1 MKQTLIT
8 NLSLKL
14 LALASALGFWFI
26 ILGLQDAPRLFETP
40 LEIKPFN
47 LSEQYMVVGKL
58 PLAKVKIR
66 VDREVQKQL
75 RPEDFEVYIDLKDA
89 KPGKT
94 TGLIAVTSKN
104 PKVAIVGVAPESITL
119 DIEKKAEK
127 ELTIEQEEIGK
138 VKDGYQIKSIEITP
152 PRVKISG
159 ATSLLS
165 SLKKVH
171 VSIALTG
178 SETKSFAINNAI
190 LLDQDGKPLDGF
202 KLIPEKIEVRVEVSS
217 TLQEKTVPIKPRFSS
232 SLKNGFLNK
241 MSLKPA
247 VVTIQGEGRALE
259 NMSSVETEPID
270 LEKITKTGTYPVN
283 LQLPRDMKS
292 LTGNK
297 VEIIIEII
305 ELK

>member
-1 MKQTLIT
+1 MENLILK

-14 LALASALGFWFI
+14 LALISALGFWFI

-66 VDREVQKQL
+66 ADKEVQKQL

-89 KPGKT
+89 VPGKT
-94 TGLIAVTSKN
+94 TGLVAVTSKN
-104 PKVAIVGVAPESITL
+104 PKVVIVSVSPESVTL

-127 ELTIEQEEIGK
+127 ELAIDHEVVGK
-138 VKDGYQIKSIEITP
+138 AKDGYQIKSIEIAP
-152 PRVKISG
+152 VRVKISG
-159 ATSLLS
+159 ATSRLA
-165 SLKKVH
+165 SLKKIKVL
-171 VSIALTG
+171 IALTG
-178 SETKSFAINNAI
+178 NETRTFMISNAT

-202 KLIPEKIEVRVEVSS
+202 KLTPEKIEVQMEISS

-241 MSLKPA
+241 LSLKPA
-247 VVTIQGEGRALE
+247 VITIQGDGKALE
-259 NMSSVETEPID
+259 SINSVETEPID

-297 VEIIIEII
+297 AEIIIEII